1 MDFHSRLLKPQMRC
15 ASVRQRWEVGALCT
29 CALETVAL
37 TWPESH
43 ACVFHRHLGPLTGAC
58 SCDWMH
64 GGRPDLRACSCKFWG
79 KYLKG
84 IASILPALGQPVV
97 ARSPEATQT
106 LACGPQ
112 PIPSP
117 VNLTLSPGLPH
128 LRYRTSSGCHPPQTL
143 Q

>member
-1 MDFHSRLLKPQMRC
+1 MHVSFIGTLVPSQVPAAVTGCMVAGLTSVPAA
-15 ASVRQRWEVGALCT
+15 ASSG
-29 CALETVAL
+29 
-37 TWPESH
+37 
-43 ACVFHRHLGPLTGAC
+43 
-58 SCDWMH
+58 
-64 GGRPDLRACSCKFWG
+64 G

-97 ARSPEATQT
+97 ARSLEATQT